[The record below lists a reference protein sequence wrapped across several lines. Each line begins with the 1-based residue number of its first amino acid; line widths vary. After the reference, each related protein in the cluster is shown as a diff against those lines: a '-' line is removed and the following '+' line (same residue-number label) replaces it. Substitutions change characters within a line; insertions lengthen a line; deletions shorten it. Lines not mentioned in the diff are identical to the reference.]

1 MKKLMI
7 AALALGFIGLAGAA
21 AAEQEC
27 WVGAKYTDHSQW
39 NIACSQTYGSGSQI
53 LATNG
58 YANILFGPATWDQ
71 CKAWADKNL
80 AQG

>member
-1 MKKLMI
+1 MKRLKTAIL
-7 AALALGFIGLAGAA
+7 AAGLTLAAGAC
-21 AAEQEC
+21 AAEQQC
-27 WVGAKYTDHSQW
+27 WVGAKYDDHSQW

-53 LATNG
+53 LSTKG

-71 CKAWADKNL
+71 CKAWADKNM